1 MRAFVEWATRLTWGG
16 LLWLNRRPWMR
27 IARKRA
33 AGYEGRPGY
42 EKARARI
49 MAQER
54 FALKHGR
61 TIIRAVYWLLLV
73 SFAFQAVIWAI
84 LQADQRG
91 WLPLPQ
97 TDELSFPQ

>member
-1 MRAFVEWATRLTWGG
+1 MRAFVEWATHHTWGG

-33 AGYEGRPGY
+33 AGYKGRPGY

-61 TIIRAVYWLLLV
+61 NVIRAVFWLLLI
-73 SFAFQAVIWAI
+73 SFAFQAATWAI

-91 WLPLPQ
+91 WLPLPRPGES
-97 TDELSFPQ
+97 TLPD